1 MRLINIRLSGAGR
14 ALTLSICTF
23 LFLNACN
30 IAFAQSDLKFWYKQP
45 ARNWNEA
52 LPVGNGRMGAM
63 VFGKVDEEIIQLNEE
78 TLWSGG
84 PVNTNP
90 NPNAK
95 NYLPQ
100 IRTALDNEDY
110 KLAEE
115 LTQKLQGIFT
125 ESYEPL
131 GDLIIK
137 HDFGGQP
144 TTYRRDLDISNALSS
159 TNFTVAGVDYS
170 REIFISAPDQV
181 MIVKLKASKKGALNF
196 TAFTQSPLYY
206 NNVVIAK
213 DQVAMKGQAPAH
225 TDPSYM
231 QTMEQPVIYN
241 DPSKCRGMRFE
252 LRMKVKES
260 DGKTVADAQGLHIS
274 DATEVV
280 LILSAATSFNG
291 FDKCPDKEG
300 KDESKI
306 AEQFLTAAQ
315 TKSYDALKSDHIA
328 DYHKLFN
335 RVSLVINGNPKTE
348 LPMDERLK
356 AYTEGAKDPALESLY
371 FQFGRYLLISSSRPG
386 GIPANLQGI
395 WNREVRPP
403 WSSNFTTNINTQM
416 NYWMVETA
424 NLAEL
429 HSPLIDLIGNMA
441 VTGKETA
448 KNFYGAKG
456 WTLHHNSDIWAT
468 TNPVSGSPSW
478 ANWPVG
484 GAWLCQHLWEH
495 YQFSGD
501 KEFLSKTAY
510 PLMKSAAE
518 FCLDWLI
525 EDKNGKLVTAP
536 STTPENIFL
545 TEKGFKGSVSVATTM
560 DMAIIWDLFTNLI
573 EASEKLG
580 TDPEFRKTLVEKRSK
595 LFPMQIGKKGNLQEW
610 YKDWEDVEP
619 EHRHISHLF
628 GLFPGRQ
635 ISPTTTPEF
644 AAASRRTM
652 ELRGDGGTGW
662 SKGWKINVWARLLD
676 GNHAYKLIREQLKLT
691 GVEGTNYA
699 NGGGTYP
706 NLLDAHPPF
715 QIDGNFGGT
724 SGITEMLL
732 QSHDGLINILPAI
745 PDSWTTG
752 EVKGMKARGG
762 FELDIAWTNGKI
774 TQLIVRSKLGGNCR
788 IGVPASVKPASKMAL
803 TVAKGENP
811 NTFYKNIQPMPAG
824 AAIVKAGRSA
834 FDFPTEAGKE
844 YVFKA
849 K

>member
-1 MRLINIRLSGAGR
+1 VLLSCC
-14 ALTLSICTF
+14 TL
-23 LFLNACN
+23 LH
-30 IAFAQSDLKFWYKQP
+30 AQSDLKFWYKQP

-63 VFGKVDEEIIQLNEE
+63 VFGRVNEEIIQLNEE

-90 NPNAK
+90 NPTAK
-95 NYLPQ
+95 NYLPE
-100 IRTALDNEDY
+100 IRTALANEDY
-110 KLAEE
+110 KLAET
-115 LTQKLQGIFT
+115 LTQKLQGLFT

-137 HDFGGQP
+137 QAFDGEP
-144 TTYRRDLDISNALSS
+144 TDYRRDLDISNATSS
-159 TNFTVAGVDYS
+159 VSFTIAGVQYS

-181 MIVKLKASKKGALNF
+181 MIIKLKASKKGALNF
-196 TAFTQSPLYY
+196 TAQTNSQLTF
-206 NNVVIAK
+206 NNVVVSP

-231 QTMEQPVIYN
+231 QTMGLPVVYN
-241 DPSKCRGMRFE
+241 DPAQCKGMRFE

-274 DATEVV
+274 DASEVV
-280 LILSAATSFNG
+280 LVLSAATSFNG

-300 KDESKI
+300 KNESEI
-306 AEQFLTAAQ
+306 ADKYLMAAQ
-315 TKSYDALKSDHIA
+315 AKSYDALKSDHIS
-328 DYHKLFN
+328 DFHKYFN

-356 AYTEGAKDPALESLY
+356 AYAEGAKDPALESFY
-371 FQFGRYLLISSSRPG
+371 YQFGRYLLISSSRPG

-424 NLAEL
+424 NLSEL
-429 HSPLIDLIGNMA
+429 HAPLIDLIGQIA

-495 YQFSGD
+495 YQFTGNKD
-501 KEFLSKTAY
+501 YLSKTAY

-536 STTPENIFL
+536 STSPENIFI
-545 TEKGFKGSVSVATTM
+545 TEKGVKGSVSVATTM

-573 EASEKLG
+573 EASERLG
-580 TDPEFRKTLVEKRSK
+580 TDAEFRQTLIEKRAK

-635 ISPTTTPEF
+635 ISPLTTPNF
-644 AAASRRTM
+644 ANASRKTM

-662 SKGWKINVWARLLD
+662 SKGWKINIWARLLD

-691 GVEGTNYA
+691 GVEGTDYA

-724 SGITEMLL
+724 SGISEMLL
-732 QSHDGLINILPAI
+732 QSHDGLLNILPAI
-745 PDSWTTG
+745 PDNWTSG

-762 FELDIAWTNGKI
+762 FEVDITWANGKV
-774 TQLIVRSKLGGNCR
+774 TQLKVRSQNGGVCRLGLPN
-788 IGVPASVKPASKMAL
+788 VLKTASKTAL
-803 TVAKGENP
+803 KSAKGENP
-811 NTFYKNIQPMPAG
+811 NPFYKNIQPAAATG
-824 AAIVKAGRSA
+824 ALVKEGRFA
-834 FDFPTEAGKE
+834 FDFATEAGKE
-844 YVFKA
+844 YVFKL